1 MKAYASFLV
10 SLSALAATADVTLT
24 SSGCADAS
32 GFEKCQ
38 ASANKKTS
46 SCIAQAR
53 HDNSQEELLACSCQD
68 YVDNFNCYA
77 AFCWNRVWECEYQ
90 EYMVSYFMNCATAK
104 QPVPYFPA
112 PKNAPGACSCNVGQV
127 YLNIQDAIQQT
138 ATCSNNADSGD
149 AGNNLQQI
157 EGCNCCEISGA
168 LSSIVE
174 ICPKT
179 DPNLIGLKQISA
191 LESELNVDYKSC
203 GSYMET
209 YDCSSQL
216 SYSLD
221 GVSTYYKPDDPL
233 KTGTAT
239 LSNDPGSVTAPASGK
254 VFSYTNGGD
263 GTVYTITAAGVG
275 KDNSGS
281 KGSSDN
287 DGSSGASG
295 DLSGSTGTATADSSK
310 ATETSEKNGVDKL
323 ATGGILVIGVILVL
337 SLAVIY

>member
-1 MKAYASFLV
+1 MKTYGLFLV
-10 SLSALAATADVTLT
+10 GLASLATADVKLT

-32 GFEKCQ
+32 GLEKCQ
-38 ASANKKTS
+38 ASVNKKTS

-53 HDNSQEELLACSCQD
+53 HDNSQLELLACGCQD

-77 AFCWNRVWECEYQ
+77 ASCWNRVWECEYQ

-138 ATCSNNADSGD
+138 AMCSNNADSGD
-149 AGNNLQQI
+149 AGSNLQQI

-179 DPNLIGLKQISA
+179 DPNLIGLKQISS

-209 YDCSSQL
+209 YDCSSKL
-216 SYSLD
+216 SYSLE

-239 LSNDPGSVTAPASGK
+239 LSNNPGSVTAPASGK

-275 KDNSGS
+275 KDSSDS
-281 KGSSDN
+281 KGSSDSN
-287 DGSSGASG
+287 SGSGSSDDS
-295 DLSGSTGTATADSSK
+295 SGSTGTATGDSSK
-310 ATETSEKNGVDKL
+310 ATESSKKNGADKL
-323 ATGGILVIGVILVL
+323 ATGSVLMMGVTLVMT
-337 SLAVIY
+337 LASIY

>member
-1 MKAYASFLV
+1 MKAYASF
-10 SLSALAATADVTLT
+10 SSAC
-24 SSGCADAS
+24 CADAS

-38 ASANKKTS
+38 ASASKKTS

-149 AGNNLQQI
+149 AGSNLQQI

-287 DGSSGASG
+287 DGSSGASR

>member
-1 MKAYASFLV
+1 MKVYGLFLV
-10 SLSALAATADVTLT
+10 GLAAIAVAADVTLT

-32 GFEKCQ
+32 GFEQCQ

-53 HDNSQEELLACSCQD
+53 HDNSQVELLACGCQD

-90 EYMVSYFMNCATAK
+90 EYVVSYFMNCDTAK
-104 QPVPYFPA
+104 KPVPYFPA
-112 PKNAPGACSCNVGQV
+112 PKNAQGACSCNVGQV

-138 ATCSNNADSGD
+138 GTCSNSANSGD
-149 AGNNLQQI
+149 AGSNLQKI

-179 DPNLIGLKQISA
+179 DPNLIGLKQIST

-216 SYSLD
+216 SYSLE

-239 LSNDPGSVTAPASGK
+239 LSNNPGSVTAPASGK

-275 KDNSGS
+275 KDSSDN
-281 KGSSDN
+281 KGSSN
-287 DGSSGASG
+287 SDGSSDASG
-295 DLSGSTGTATADSSK
+295 DSTGSTGTSTGSSSK
-310 ATETSEKNGVDKL
+310 ATGSSKKNGADKL
-323 ATGGILVIGVILVL
+323 TTGSALIMGVTLL
-337 SLAVIY
+337 LTLAAIY

>member
-1 MKAYASFLV
+1 MKLYGLFLV
-10 SLSALAATADVTLT
+10 GLAGLAVAADATLT

-38 ASANKKTS
+38 ASANKHTS
-46 SCIAQAR
+46 SCIAQAH
-53 HDNSQEELLACSCQD
+53 HDNSQVELLACGCQD

-90 EYMVSYFMNCATAK
+90 EYMVSYFMNCNTAK

-138 ATCSNNADSGD
+138 ATCSNGADSGD

-174 ICPKT
+174 ICPNT
-179 DPNLIGLKQISA
+179 DPDLIGLKQIPT

-216 SYSLD
+216 SYSLE

-239 LSNDPGSVTAPASGK
+239 LSNNPGSVTAPASGK

-275 KDNSGS
+275 KDSSDS
-281 KGSSDN
+281 KGSSDS

-295 DLSGSTGTATADSSK
+295 DSSSATGTATADSSK
-310 ATETSEKNGVDKL
+310 STESSKKNGAERL
-323 ATGGILVIGVILVL
+323 ATGSILVIGVTMAMALV
-337 SLAVIY
+337 SIY